1 MPAPSRRA
9 PAPRL
14 RKSPG
19 RLTLLLTLAG
29 TLAFPAHADRIVL
42 KNGRVIE
49 ADRVWVQGK
58 QAMYEKNGGI
68 FGLPMS
74 LVQSLDQR
82 AAPVT
87 TLDPDVLQARA
98 LLARGDVAEAAR
110 LLQRVVVRDPLSLAG
125 LQELAEAQSRLGN
138 GHAARQA
145 AAQALK
151 IEERNARSNELMGD
165 ALALL
170 ADRVGAEAA
179 YSRSLLLRPDPR
191 VHAKRDGL
199 SVLPGPVVAVPSE
212 VTAAPS
218 LPNPQGTPLGRLPP
232 PPPAALQP
240 TGAQL
245 RLRYDG
251 GVNEPLGGAVLEA
264 ASSVY
269 AEYVRRFG
277 LNPES
282 ALTILLQTDAAFQ
295 EGGTPAWAA
304 GMNDGTIR
312 LPVRGLV
319 GATPAVVRVLRHELA
334 HSFVGARTGG
344 NCPTWLQEG
353 IAQWL
358 EGGDPY
364 RADASLLASARTT
377 RLLPLLSL
385 EGPFQDLLERDA
397 QRAYAQSL
405 SAVAF
410 ILARRGEPGLMRL
423 LAALGD
429 GLPSEEALPV
439 ALALSYPEFQREW
452 EASLKSAAAR

>member
-1 MPAPSRRA
+1 V
-9 PAPRL
+9 
-14 RKSPG
+14 PG
-19 RLTLLLTLAG
+19 RLRLSALLAG
-29 TLAFPAHADRIVL
+29 LLALPAHADRIVL
-42 KNGRVIE
+42 KNGHIIE
-49 ADRVWVQGK
+49 AERVWVQGK

-74 LVQSLDQR
+74 LVQTLDQR
-82 AAPVT
+82 AEPVPSS
-87 TLDPDVLQARA
+87 DPDVLRARA
-98 LLARGDVAEAAR
+98 LIAQGDASEAAR
-110 LLQRVVVRDPLSLAG
+110 LLQRVILRDPLSLAG

-145 AAQALK
+145 ASQALK
-151 IEERNARSNELMGD
+151 LEERNARSHELLGD

-170 ADRVGAEAA
+170 ADRLGADAA
-179 YSRSLLLRPDPR
+179 YAHSLLLRPDPR
-191 VHAKRDGL
+191 VKAKRDAL
-199 SVLPGPVVAVPSE
+199 AVLAGPVVAVPTE
-212 VTAAPS
+212 AQAAPS
-218 LPNPQGTPLGRLPP
+218 LPSPTATPLSRLPP
-232 PPPAALQP
+232 PPPMALTP
-240 TGAQL
+240 VGAQL

-264 ASSVY
+264 ASAVY

-277 LNPES
+277 LNPEG
-282 ALTILLQTDAAFQ
+282 ALTILMQTDAAFQ

-304 GMNDGTIR
+304 GLNDGTIR
-312 LPVRGLV
+312 LPVRGLTSV
-319 GATPAVVRVLRHELA
+319 TPALVRALRHELA

-364 RADASLLASARTT
+364 RADAALVVTARTSK
-377 RLLPLLSL
+377 LLPLLSL
-385 EGPFQDLLERDA
+385 EGPFQVLLEQDA

-405 SAVAF
+405 SATAF
-410 ILARRGEPGLMRL
+410 ILARRGEAGLMRL

-452 EASLKSAAAR
+452 ETSLESAPAAR